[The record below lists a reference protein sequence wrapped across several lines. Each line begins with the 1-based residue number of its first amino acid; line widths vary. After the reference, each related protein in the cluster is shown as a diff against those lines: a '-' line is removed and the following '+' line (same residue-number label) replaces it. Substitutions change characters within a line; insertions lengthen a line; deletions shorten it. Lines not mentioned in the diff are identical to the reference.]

1 MSSKPLI
8 LLENGF
14 NHLHRGWF
22 WGTIVPESVGGS
34 LKTKLRYLFYI
45 LIVPGII
52 VAIDQFTK
60 GLVRQNLAL
69 GESWMPLDWLAPYA
83 RVLHWY
89 NTGVAF
95 GLFQG
100 GGIIFILLPIVIV
113 VGILVYFPRIPDG
126 DWTLRLALSLQLGG
140 ALGNLVDRITIGHVT
155 DFISVGQ
162 FPVFNIADSAIT
174 IGVIVL
180 ILGVWIQEKREK
192 AARENRPPVDVD
204 SNESRTE
211 FQEIS

>member
-1 MSSKPLI
+1 MKS
-8 LLENGF
+8 
-14 NHLHRGWF
+14 
-22 WGTIVPESVGGS
+22 
-34 LKTKLRYLFYI
+34 KLRYIFYI

-60 GLVRQNLAL
+60 SIIRQNLAL
-69 GESWMPLDWLAPYA
+69 GESWMPLEWLAPYA

-113 VGILVYFPRIPDG
+113 VGILVYFPRIPDD

-140 ALGNLVDRITIGHVT
+140 ALGNLVDRLTIGHVT

-192 AARENRPPVDVD
+192 AARENQPPVEVD